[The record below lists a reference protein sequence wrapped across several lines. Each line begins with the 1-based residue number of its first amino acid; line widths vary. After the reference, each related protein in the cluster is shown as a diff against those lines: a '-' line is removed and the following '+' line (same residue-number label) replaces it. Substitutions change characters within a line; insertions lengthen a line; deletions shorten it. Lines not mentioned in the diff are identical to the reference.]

1 MLKTLETYELDISM
15 RDEIRKRAA
24 GIGISYYNFT
34 NMFMW
39 RKTLNYR
46 VLETDGCICIIGRYR
61 NYPPFML
68 FPLGRDVISAIK
80 TVQSE
85 MGPITMSHISE
96 EMALIIKENFPSAV
110 ITDNPDFRDY
120 IYLASD
126 LDKLAGRKFHQKRN
140 HIAKFHSRYE
150 FEYVSVTKNDTSNL
164 PLLRQAAEELFTDR
178 ENDEL
183 LDEHEAILEVL
194 NNFKELG
201 VTAALI
207 RVDGQNVAY
216 TIGEMMSDDTA
227 LIHIEKADRSFEG
240 SYSVINREFVH
251 REFADKATYVNR
263 EEDLGIEGLRK
274 AKLSYNP
281 ISMPLSY
288 SVKIK

>member
-1 MLKTLETYELDISM
+1 MLDTLKTYELDVSM
-15 RDEIRKRAA
+15 REEIRKRTK

-39 RKTLNYR
+39 RRTLNYR
-46 VLETDGCICIIGRYR
+46 VLEADGCICIIGRYR

-68 FPLGRDVISAIK
+68 FPLGDDPISAIK

-85 MGPITMSHISE
+85 SGTINISHLSK
-96 EMALIIKENFPSAV
+96 EMADVIKESFPSAI

-126 LDKLAGRKFHQKRN
+126 LDNLAGRKFHQKRN
-140 HIAKFHSRYE
+140 HIAKFHSRYNM
-150 FEYVSVTKNDTSNL
+150 EYISVTKNDTSNL
-164 PLLRQAAEELFTDR
+164 HILRQAAEELFINR
-178 ENDEL
+178 EDDEL
-183 LDEHEAILEVL
+183 LDEHEAIIEVL
-194 NNFKELG
+194 NNIEALE
-201 VTAALI
+201 VTAAVI
-207 RVDGQNVAY
+207 QVDGQNVAY

-240 SYSVINREFVH
+240 SYSVINREFIH
-251 REFADKATYVNR
+251 REFADKAIYVNR

-274 AKLSYNP
+274 AKMSYNP
-281 ISMPLSY
+281 ISMPPSY
-288 SVKIK
+288 FARFK